1 LQRAQWSLVLA
12 YCTLLVGPASQVYS
26 RVDTWQDLAS
36 VAHSIEKDA
45 AGKPLILFAPDE
57 TTRAMIDMYARTD
70 VVLIAGPIDSAAI
83 LRLRAAALAAP
94 QSLIVVQFPGRSPA
108 RERLLELAQRLNRGA
123 RPRGR
128 SEQKADTESALSW
141 LPNTGFRLAMSYS
154 LPNGRRYGL
163 LALRPDGA

>member
-1 LQRAQWSLVLA
+1 
-12 YCTLLVGPASQVYS
+12 VGPASQVYS

-36 VAHSIEKDA
+36 VARSIEKDA

-70 VVLIAGPIDSAAI
+70 VVLIAGPIDSGAI

-94 QSLIVVQFPGRSPA
+94 QSLVVAQFPGRSPA
-108 RERLLELAQRLNRGA
+108 RGRLLELQQRLNRGA
-123 RPRGR
+123 D
-128 SEQKADTESALSW
+128 AESALSW
-141 LPNTGFRLAMSYS
+141 LPNSGFRLAMSYS
-154 LPNGRRYGL
+154 LPNGRRYAL